1 MPVITID
8 MWEGRTSEEKEKMI
22 KNITETLSESMNI
35 PKEVIH
41 VIIKESPM
49 ENWGIGGK
57 QASKME
63 FDKK

>member
-8 MWEGRTSEEKEKMI
+8 MWKGKTAEEKENMI
-22 KNITETLSESMNI
+22 KKVTKAVSDSMQIPIEAVHIIINETSR
-35 PKEVIH
+35 
-41 VIIKESPM
+41 

-63 FDKK
+63 FEKK